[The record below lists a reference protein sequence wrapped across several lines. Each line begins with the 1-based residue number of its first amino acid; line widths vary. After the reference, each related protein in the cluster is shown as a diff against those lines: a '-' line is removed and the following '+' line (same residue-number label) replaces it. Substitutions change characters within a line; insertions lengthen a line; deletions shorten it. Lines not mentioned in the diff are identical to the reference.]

1 MYLTGHFISSI
12 FYFFVIKSMKNN
24 SPILIF
30 VYNADSGFFNTLTD
44 TAHKLLSS
52 NTYSCNL
59 CSISHSSFGMKKE
72 WKEFL
77 HSIKY
82 QLEFLHRNEL
92 SKKYNITKINLPAI
106 LIKENNSIRILIK
119 APYINSCKNID
130 DLKELI
136 NKEITCL

>member
-1 MYLTGHFISSI
+1 
-12 FYFFVIKSMKNN
+12 MKNN
-24 SPILIF
+24 SPIIIF
-30 VYNADSGFFNTLTD
+30 VYNADSGYFNKLTD
-44 TAHKLLSS
+44 SAHKLLSPS
-52 NTYSCNL
+52 TYSCNL

>member
-1 MYLTGHFISSI
+1 
-12 FYFFVIKSMKNN
+12 MKNN
-24 SPILIF
+24 SPIIIF
-30 VYNADSGFFNTLTD
+30 VYNADSGYFNKLTD
-44 TAHKLLSS
+44 SAHKLLSPS
-52 NTYSCNL
+52 TYSCNL

-92 SKKYNITKINLPAI
+92 SKKYNITKIKLPAI